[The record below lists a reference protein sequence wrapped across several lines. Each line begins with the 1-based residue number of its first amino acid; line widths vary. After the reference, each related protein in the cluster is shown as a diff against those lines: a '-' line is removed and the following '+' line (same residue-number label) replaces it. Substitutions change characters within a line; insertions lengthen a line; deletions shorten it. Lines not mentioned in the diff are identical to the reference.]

1 MCGKKFNSSYFSAIA
16 CIIALSFSMG
26 SGCSKKTPV
35 ITEQVA
41 PGIYRIK
48 VSRSNIYLIA
58 GKTLT
63 LIDTGMP
70 GDGAEVLKTI
80 TALGRNPAEVSHI
93 LITHGHTDHIG
104 SLAFL
109 KKATGAKVIAG
120 APDADYIQ
128 GKKKPWHM
136 AREGFGGKLFKIIL
150 FFAETFVFTLEPAA
164 VDQACGGGEVID
176 CNGGITVIA
185 TPGHS
190 PGSLSYYLPD
200 KRILF
205 TGDALSGEPEAKLPP
220 RAGCADYQQ
229 ALASVKKLAALP
241 LEICCF
247 GHGRP
252 VTRGADALLKKL
264 LAGTLYGT

>member
-1 MCGKKFNSSYFSAIA
+1 MICGKTQCSYFIA
-16 CIIALSFSMG
+16 VISIIAVSFCMAA
-26 SGCSKKTPV
+26 GCAKKSAV
-35 ITEQVA
+35 LTEHIA
-41 PGIYRIK
+41 PNVYRIK

-70 GDGAEVLKTI
+70 GDGPQVLIAIAAT
-80 TALGRNPAEVSHI
+80 GRNPAEVSHI

-109 KKATGAKVIAG
+109 KKATGAQVIAG
-120 APDADYIQ
+120 APEVDYIQ
-128 GKKKPWHM
+128 GKKKPWLM
-136 AREGFGGKLFKIIL
+136 AREGFSGKLFKIML
-150 FFAETFVFTLEPAA
+150 FFAETFIFTREPAV
-164 VDQACGGGEVID
+164 VDQACSGGEVID

-190 PGSLSYYLPD
+190 PGSISYYLPD

-220 RAGCADYQQ
+220 RAGCADYPQ
-229 ALASVKKLAALP
+229 ALLSVKKLTALSFD
-241 LEICCF
+241 ICCF
-247 GHGRP
+247 GHGTP
-252 VTRGADALLKKL
+252 VTRGAAALAKKL
-264 LAGTLYGT
+264 LSPSP

>member
-1 MCGKKFNSSYFSAIA
+1 MAPSKTQSSYLIA
-16 CIIALSFSMG
+16 TIFIIAVSLSLTA
-26 SGCSKKTPV
+26 GCVKKSPF

-41 PGIYRIK
+41 PDVYRIT
-48 VSRSNIYLIA
+48 VSRSNIYLIT

-70 GDGAEVLKTI
+70 GDGPEVLKAIAAT
-80 TALGRNPAEVSHI
+80 GRNPAEVSHI

-109 KKATGAKVIAG
+109 KKATGAQVIAG
-120 APDADYIQ
+120 APEVDYIQ
-128 GKKKPWHM
+128 GEKKPWQM
-136 AREGFGGKLFKIIL
+136 AREGFSGRLFKIML
-150 FFAETFVFTLEPAA
+150 FFAETFVFNREPAV
-164 VDQACGGGEVID
+164 VDKACSGGEVID
-176 CNGGITVIA
+176 GIRVIA

-190 PGSLSYYLPD
+190 PGSISYYLPD

-229 ALASVKKLAALP
+229 ALLSVKKLTALSFD
-241 LEICCF
+241 ICCF
-247 GHGRP
+247 GHGKP
-252 VTRGADALLKKL
+252 VNRGADVLVKKL
-264 LAGTLYGT
+264 LSRSP

>member
-1 MCGKKFNSSYFSAIA
+1 
-16 CIIALSFSMG
+16 
-26 SGCSKKTPV
+26 
-35 ITEQVA
+35 
-41 PGIYRIK
+41 
-48 VSRSNIYLIA
+48 
-58 GKTLT
+58 
-63 LIDTGMP
+63 
-70 GDGAEVLKTI
+70 
-80 TALGRNPAEVSHI
+80 
-93 LITHGHTDHIG
+93 
-104 SLAFL
+104 
-109 KKATGAKVIAG
+109 
-120 APDADYIQ
+120 
-128 GKKKPWHM
+128 M

-164 VDQACGGGEVID
+164 VEQACGGGEVID

-229 ALASVKKLAALP
+229 ALTSVKNLAALP

-264 LAGTLYGT
+264 LAGTLCGT